1 MSRRPESAVDRA
13 VSAVPRSVGAS
24 VLRHEDPR
32 FLTGQGTYVDD
43 VQLPGLL
50 HAAFV
55 RSDHSHATLLGVDA
69 ADALAVPGVHA
80 VITAEDLEGEV
91 APMRALVGTPGYQEC
106 DMPVLATGKVRM
118 VGEPVALVV
127 ADSRYSAE
135 DGAAA
140 ARVDYEALPAL
151 LEIADALADGA
162 PAIHDEVPDNLYN
175 SFETSTAGIEEAFEG
190 ADEVIE
196 LELTQQRY
204 GAAPLEGRAAI
215 AQWEAGDRLTVWLSS
230 QVPHIART
238 GLAKFLGL
246 AESSVRVISPDVGG
260 GFGPKCVVYQ
270 EEVALAAASR
280 RLARPVSWT
289 SDRSEDL
296 LTTIHGREQIHRVRA
311 AATAE
316 GRVTA
321 VSVEILASNGAYAP
335 WPFGAGLDSGQA
347 SENVCG
353 PYDIQLYERRVR
365 AVATN
370 KAPMGPYRGVGR
382 VMACLTIERV
392 MDELASRLELDRLEV
407 RRRNLVESFPYETA
421 TGLVFESGDY
431 PRSLEL
437 LAEAIGWEQTTAEDE
452 SLGRRGRVRGLG
464 VACAVEHSSYGP
476 QSLGSR
482 KMEMTFG
489 YDSAALRV
497 EPDGTARLAL
507 GLHNHG
513 QGHQTTMAQIA
524 ADELGIDPAKVE
536 VAYGDTDSAPYGAGT
551 WASRSTVY
559 CGGAT
564 VLAAGDIREK
574 MLAIAAGMLEASPED
589 LELGGGRVSV
599 RGSRSRGVDFE
610 AVARRACHQPDLL
623 PDGIEPGLESTRRY
637 EAPDPGSFS
646 SAMHAAHVEVDPGT
660 GEITVL
666 DYAVVEDCGTI
677 VNPMIVEG
685 QIQGG
690 VAQGIGGALLEHL
703 VYDERGQLL
712 TTSFMDYLLPT
723 ALEVPA
729 IDIVHLESP
738 SPNTLGGWK
747 GMGEGGAINAPPA
760 IVSAVNDAL
769 GRLGIPPANHT
780 PLTPE
785 WVVEQIG
792 AHAPE
797 ASPEAG

>member
-1 MSRRPESAVDRA
+1 
-13 VSAVPRSVGAS
+13 
-24 VLRHEDPR
+24 VLRREDPR
-32 FLTGQGTYVDD
+32 FLTGRGTYVDD
-43 VQLPGLL
+43 VELPGLL
-50 HAAFV
+50 HGAFV
-55 RSDHSHATLLGVDA
+55 RSEQAHATLLDVDGG
-69 ADALAVPGVHA
+69 DALAVPGVHA
-80 VITAEDLEGEV
+80 VITAEDLGDV
-91 APMRALVGTPGYQEC
+91 APMRTLVGTPGYQEC
-106 DMPVLATGKVRM
+106 DMPVLATGKVRY

-140 ARVDYEALPAL
+140 VRVEYEPLPL
-151 LEIADALADGA
+151 VLEISEALADDA
-162 PAIHDEVPDNLYN
+162 PVLHEEVAGNLYN
-175 SFETSTAGIEEAFEG
+175 SFETSTPGIDEAFES
-190 ADEVIE
+190 ADEVVE

-204 GAAPLEGRAAI
+204 GAAAMEGRATI
-215 AQWEAGDRLTVWLSS
+215 ADWEGSGRLTAWLSS

-270 EEVALAAASR
+270 EEVAVAAASR
-280 RLARPVSWT
+280 RLGRPVKWV

-311 AATAE
+311 AASAD
-316 GRVTA
+316 GVVSA
-321 VSVEILASNGAYAP
+321 VSVDIFASNGAYAP

-353 PYDIQLYERRVR
+353 PYAIQLYERRVH

-370 KAPMGPYRGVGR
+370 KTPMGPYRGVGR
-382 VMACLTIERV
+382 VMACMTIERV
-392 MDELASRLELDRLEV
+392 MDELASRLGLDRLEI
-407 RRRNLVESFPYETA
+407 RRRNLVTSFPYETA

-431 PRSLEL
+431 PRSLEML
-437 LAEAIGWEQTTAEDE
+437 SEAIDWERTGAEDE
-452 SLGRRGRVRGLG
+452 ELLARGRVRGLG
-464 VACAVEHSSYGP
+464 VALAVEHSAYGP

-482 KMEMTFG
+482 KMEMTLG

-497 EPDGTARLAL
+497 EPDGTVRLAL

-536 VAYGDTDSAPYGAGT
+536 VAYGDTDSTPWGAGT

-564 VLAAGDIREK
+564 VLAAGDVREK
-574 MLAIAAGMLEASPED
+574 MLAIAADMLEASPSD
-589 LELGGGRVSV
+589 LELGGGRFTV
-599 RGSRSRGVDFE
+599 RGSPSRGIDFE
-610 AVARRACHQPDLL
+610 EVAARGSLQADLL
-623 PDGIEPGLESTRRY
+623 PDEIEPGLESTRRY

-646 SAMHAAHVEVDPGT
+646 SAVHAAHVEVDVET
-660 GEITVL
+660 GQVAVL
-666 DYAVVEDCGTI
+666 GYAVVEDCGTI
-677 VNPMIVEG
+677 VNPTIVEG
-685 QIQGG
+685 QVHGG

-703 VYDERGQLL
+703 VYDPRGQLV

-723 ALEVPA
+723 ALEIPPMDVL
-729 IDIVHLESP
+729 HLESP
-738 SPNTLGGWK
+738 SPNTPGGWK
-747 GMGEGGAINAPPA
+747 GMGEGGSINAPPA
-760 IVSAVNDAL
+760 ILSAVNEAL
-769 GRLGIPPANHT
+769 GRLGVPAANHT

-785 WVVEQIG
+785 WVMAQMRENPHRLRHPPDDNPARPADTRQVRELDR
-792 AHAPE
+792 E
-797 ASPEAG
+797 R

>member
-1 MSRRPESAVDRA
+1 M
-13 VSAVPRSVGAS
+13 
-24 VLRHEDPR
+24 
-32 FLTGQGTYVDD
+32 DD

-55 RSDHSHATLLGVDA
+55 RSEQAHAKLLAIDA
-69 ADALAVPGVHA
+69 AEALAVPGVNA
-80 VITAEDLEGEV
+80 VITAQDLGGEV
-91 APMRALVGTPGYQEC
+91 APIRALVGTPGYQEC
-106 DMPVLATGKVRM
+106 DMPALATGKVRF

-127 ADSRYSAE
+127 AESRYSAE

-140 ARVDYEALPAL
+140 VLVRYEPLPL
-151 LEIADALADGA
+151 VLEIDEALADDA
-162 PAIHDEVPDNLYN
+162 PVLHDEVAGNLYN
-175 SFETSTAGIEEAFEG
+175 SFETSTSGIGEAFEA
-190 ADEVIE
+190 ADEVVE

-204 GAAPLEGRAAI
+204 GAAALEGRAAI
-215 AQWEAGDRLTVWLSS
+215 ADWKGSGHLTVWLSS

-270 EEVALAAASR
+270 EEVAVAAASR
-280 RLARPVSWT
+280 RLGRPVKWV

-296 LTTIHGREQIHRVRA
+296 LSTIHGREQIHRVRA

-321 VSVEILASNGAYAP
+321 VSVEIFASNGAYAP

-353 PYDIQLYERRVR
+353 PYDIQLYERRVH

-382 VMACLTIERV
+382 VMACKTIERV
-392 MDELASRLELDRLEV
+392 MDELATRLGLDRLEI
-407 RRRNLVESFPYETA
+407 RRRNLVTSFPYETA

-431 PRSLEL
+431 PRSLEM
-437 LAEAIGWEQTTAEDE
+437 LAEAIGWERTSAEDE
-452 SLGRRGRVRGLG
+452 ALVASGRIRGLG
-464 VACAVEHSSYGP
+464 VACAVEHSAYGP

-482 KMEMTFG
+482 KMEMTLG

-497 EPDGTARLAL
+497 EPDGTVRLAL

-536 VAYGDTDSAPYGAGT
+536 VAYGDTESAPYGAGT

-564 VLAAGDIREK
+564 VLAAGDVREK
-574 MLAIAAGMLEASPED
+574 MLAIAADMLEASPQD
-589 LELGGGRVSV
+589 LELGGGRITV
-599 RGSRSRGVDFE
+599 RGSPSRCMEFDQ
-610 AVARRACHQPDLL
+610 VAARASLQTEML

-646 SAMHAAHVEVDPGT
+646 SAMHAAHVEVDTET
-660 GEITVL
+660 GEVAVL

-677 VNPMIVEG
+677 VNPTIVEG
-685 QIQGG
+685 QIHGG

-703 VYDERGQLL
+703 VYDSRGQLV

-729 IDIVHLESP
+729 MDVLHLESP
-738 SPNTLGGWK
+738 SPNTPGGWK
-747 GMGEGGAINAPPA
+747 GMGEGGSINAPPA

-769 GRLGIPPANHT
+769 GRLGVPAANHT

-785 WVVEQIG
+785 WVTGQMRENPRRLRHPPDDNG
-792 AHAPE
+792 ARRADTRLARE
-797 ASPEAG
+797 IDQER